1 MTDAAARAGRPVRV
15 LISDGET
22 RPALAATRS
31 LAANGYVVEV
41 LAHSRFTRAGASRH
55 ASAVHA
61 VPDASQDP
69 MGWARAVQAL
79 LDREP
84 NQLLFPVTEVALGS
98 LFAADLDQRS
108 DTLTPDRTAYQAMT
122 DKAALVERAESLG
135 IDVPKSAFYSD
146 PKTYSGLPEG
156 FSYPV
161 VLKPRTSR
169 WLTDGRWQSGD
180 VCIIQSDAEGLSAAA
195 KPGMAGGFLLQ
206 EYVPGHGESICLLT
220 ENGRSRASFSHKRL
234 REKPPSGGVSVLSES
249 QRPDPELLA
258 ASEKLLES
266 ARWEGIAM
274 VEFRRTPEGR
284 AALMEVNPRLWGSL
298 QLAIDAGVDFPSL
311 ALAIRAG
318 ESFSEPIVQA
328 GRKLRWLLGDF
339 DHLWMVLLRPPAHKG
354 LPPRRL
360 RAIRRFFASFFDTS
374 KLEVARLRDLRP
386 FFADVF
392 SWLR

>member
-1 MTDAAARAGRPVRV
+1 MTDEAARPGRPVRV
-15 LISDGET
+15 LISDGEA

-31 LAANGYVVEV
+31 LAAAGYTVEV
-41 LAHSRFTRAGASRH
+41 LAHSRFSLAGASRH
-55 ASAVHA
+55 ASAVHR

-69 MGWARAVQAL
+69 IAWARSVEAL

-108 DTLTPDRTAYQAMT
+108 DTLTPDRTAYEAMT

-135 IDVPKSAFYSD
+135 LDVPKSAFFAD
-146 PKTYSGLPEG
+146 PKTFSALPEG
-156 FSYPV
+156 FQYPV

-180 VCIIQSDAEGLSAAA
+180 VCIIQSDAEGRAVCAH
-195 KPGMAGGFLLQ
+195 PGMAGGFLLQ

-220 ENGRSRASFSHKRL
+220 QNGQSRASFSHKRL

-311 ALAIRAG
+311 ALAIRSG
-318 ESFSEPIVQA
+318 ESFSKPVVET

-354 LPPRRL
+354 LSARRL
-360 RAIRRFFASFFDTS
+360 RAIRRFFVSFFDAS

-386 FFADVF
+386 FLADLF